1 MVVHCLNFFNH
12 YKFNMSVHK
21 VYECQNEIKEKKTYR
36 VHKIDKYSFVNI
48 ELKYI
53 TYL

>member
-1 MVVHCLNFFNH
+1 
-12 YKFNMSVHK
+12 MSIHK
-21 VYECQNEIKEKKTYR
+21 YMNAKMQLKTKRTYR

-53 TYL
+53 TYI